1 MAAKKQVAVTARV
14 VWILVVLFLLITIIS
29 QLFIH
34 YYNPLV
40 TESAELYNLEGYIQS
55 TGVFVRNEKT
65 VSYNGDGIISYVYDD
80 GEKLAK
86 NSVIAKIY
94 SSENDLAL
102 QNKVD
107 DLKAQ
112 IEVLKDAEKLIG
124 SDNSQLEAF
133 SSQIYEH
140 HSQMIQ
146 NIIDEDYFSVSE
158 MKNEYLNLICK
169 KQIVGGLAENYTTK
183 IAELEN
189 QVSSVSSQISSLP
202 KDYSLQDIGYFV
214 STVDG
219 YEDTLSFDTIQGL
232 TKEKIESIIDNP
244 TQSVDKSKIGKIL
257 SDYKWK
263 MICVVPAEDSKNVY
277 KGAQLKVRIGNASF
291 DLTGDVDS
299 IEDADNENKILIL
312 NFNVF
317 NQDLVKRRTAQI
329 KIMFDEYNGIRIP
342 SAAIHF
348 DEEGKKGVFIK
359 VGVNIYFR
367 YIDIVRTEGDYTLVK
382 DTTDKKEKGYLSLY
396 DSVIVEGTDLYDGKI
411 VLQ

>member
-14 VWILVVLFLLITIIS
+14 VWILVALFLLITIIS

-34 YYNPLV
+34 YYNPMV
-40 TESAELYNLEGYIQS
+40 TEPAELYNLEGYIQS

-146 NIIDEDYFSVSE
+146 NIIDKDYFSVAE

-169 KQIVGGLAENYTTK
+169 KQIVSGLAENYTAK

-189 QVSSVSSQISSLP
+189 RVSSLSSQISSLP

-219 YEDTLSFDTIQGL
+219 YEDTLSFDTIQEL

-244 TQSVDKSKIGKIL
+244 ALSVDKAKIGKIL

-277 KGAQLKVRIGNASF
+277 KGAQLKVRVGNASF
-291 DLTGDVDS
+291 DLTGDVES

-317 NQDLVKRRTAQI
+317 NQDLVKSRTAQI

-342 SAAIHF
+342 SSAIHF

-367 YIDIVRTEGDYTLVK
+367 YIDVVRTEGDYTLVK
-382 DTTDKKEKGYLSLY
+382 DTTDKKRKGYLSLY

>member
-1 MAAKKQVAVTARV
+1 M
-14 VWILVVLFLLITIIS
+14 
-29 QLFIH
+29 
-34 YYNPLV
+34 V
-40 TESAELYNLEGYIQS
+40 TEPAELYNLEGYIQS

-146 NIIDEDYFSVSE
+146 NIIDKDYFSVAE

-169 KQIVGGLAENYTTK
+169 KQIVSGLAENYTAK

-189 QVSSVSSQISSLP
+189 RVSSLSSQISSLP
-202 KDYSLQDIGYFV
+202 KDRSEEHTSELQ
-214 STVDG
+214 S
-219 YEDTLSFDTIQGL
+219 
-232 TKEKIESIIDNP
+232 
-244 TQSVDKSKIGKIL
+244 
-257 SDYKWK
+257 
-263 MICVVPAEDSKNVY
+263 
-277 KGAQLKVRIGNASF
+277 RI
-291 DLTGDVDS
+291 
-299 IEDADNENKILIL
+299 
-312 NFNVF
+312 
-317 NQDLVKRRTAQI
+317 R
-329 KIMFDEYNGIRIP
+329 
-342 SAAIHF
+342 
-348 DEEGKKGVFIK
+348 
-359 VGVNIYFR
+359 
-367 YIDIVRTEGDYTLVK
+367 
-382 DTTDKKEKGYLSLY
+382 
-396 DSVIVEGTDLYDGKI
+396 
-411 VLQ
+411 

>member
-1 MAAKKQVAVTARV
+1 MAGKKQIAVTARV
-14 VWILVVLFLLITIIS
+14 VWILIALFLLITIIS

-40 TESAELYNLEGYIQS
+40 TEPAELYNLEGYIQS
-55 TGVFVRNEKT
+55 VGIFVRNEKT
-65 VSYNGDGIISYVYDD
+65 VSYDGNGIISYVYDD

-94 SSENDLAL
+94 SSESDLAL

-107 DLKAQ
+107 DLKEQ
-112 IEVLKDAEKLIG
+112 IDVLKDAEKLIG

-146 NIIDEDYFSVSE
+146 DIIGGDYISVSK

-169 KQIVGGLAENYTTK
+169 KQIVSGFADNYTAK

-189 QVSSVSSQISSLP
+189 QVTNVSSQISSSP
-202 KDYSLQDIGYFV
+202 QDYSLQDIGYFV

-219 YEDTLSFDTIQGL
+219 YEDTLNFDTIEGL
-232 TKEKIESIIDNP
+232 TKEKIEEIINNP
-244 TQSVDKSKIGKIL
+244 TLSVDKSKIGKIL

-263 MICVVPAEDSKNVY
+263 MVCIVPTEKSKNIY
-277 KGAQLKVRIGNASF
+277 KGAQLKVRVGNASF
-291 DLTGDVDS
+291 DLMGNVDS
-299 IEDADNENKILIL
+299 IEDADNENKKLIL
-312 NFNVF
+312 SFNVF
-317 NQDLVKRRTAQI
+317 NQDLIKNRTAQI
-329 KIMFDEYNGIRIP
+329 KILFDEYNGIRIP
-342 SAAIHF
+342 SSAIHF
-348 DEEGKKGVFIK
+348 DDEGKKGVFIK